1 MYVCMYVCMH
11 VCMWDRSY
19 FQPVRCVVDGE
30 LCERFTS
37 LSYTKQKEFAD
48 DVDRSVAD
56 GMHVYVCMCIYML
69 T

>member
-1 MYVCMYVCMH
+1 MYEWYVGY
-11 VCMWDRSY
+11 RSY

-56 GMHVYVCMCIYML
+56 GMDVYICMFVFAYL

>member
-1 MYVCMYVCMH
+1 MYVCMY

-56 GMHVYVCMCIYML
+56 GMYVCMYVYIYAYF